1 MRSVKKFLKYLV
13 SIQNRITVGLMIVI
27 PIMVFIQVL
36 LRYVFKAPLM
46 GIEELLLF
54 PTIWLYMLGGAMA
67 SEKRSHI
74 TCGILILYIKTQKGM
89 DVFNMIKAF
98 FASLVSLWLTYW
110 AFWYF
115 AYSLKMWKTS
125 DLLYVPMFF
134 GESAIF
140 IGLVLMLFYS
150 FYELYERLIQFNKDY
165 LQKERGDDANNSTT

>member
-1 MRSVKKFLKYLV
+1 MKSLKKFLKYLV
-13 SIQNRITVGLMIVI
+13 RIQNRITVTIMLII

-74 TCGILILYIKTQKGM
+74 TCGILILYIKTEKGM
-89 DVFNMIKAF
+89 NIFNIIKAF
-98 FASLVSLWLTYW
+98 FASITSLWLTYW

-115 AYSLKMWKTS
+115 SYSLRMWKYS
-125 DLLYVPMFF
+125 AILSAPMFF
-134 GESAIF
+134 AESAIF
-140 IGLVLMLFYS
+140 IGLVLMTFYS
-150 FYELYERLIQFNKDY
+150 IYELYERLTNFRIKY
-165 LQKERGDDANNSTT
+165 LQKAGVDDANNSTT

>member
-1 MRSVKKFLKYLV
+1 MKKVKKFLKYLV
-13 SIQNRITVGLMIVI
+13 RIQNHITVGIMIVI
-27 PIMVFIQVL
+27 PIMVFVQVL

-67 SEKRSHI
+67 SEKREHI
-74 TCGILILYIKTQKGM
+74 TCGILVLYIKTQKGM
-89 DVFNMIKAF
+89 DIFNMIKAF
-98 FASLVSLWLTYW
+98 FASLISLWLTYW

-134 GESAIF
+134 GESALF
-140 IGLVLMLFYS
+140 IGLVLMTFYS
-150 FYELYERLIQFNKDY
+150 IYELYERIINFKKKYMTNGGTK
-165 LQKERGDDANNSTT
+165 DANNSTT

>member
-1 MRSVKKFLKYLV
+1 MKSVKKFLKYLV
-13 SIQNRITVGLMIVI
+13 RIQNRITVGIMIII
-27 PIMVFIQVL
+27 PLMVFVQVL

-89 DVFNMIKAF
+89 DIFNIIKAF

-140 IGLVLMLFYS
+140 IGLLLMTFYS
-150 FYELYERLIQFNKDY
+150 IYELYERGIDFRRNY
-165 LQKERGDDANNSTT
+165 LKKGGMNDANNSTT

>member
-1 MRSVKKFLKYLV
+1 MKSIKRFLKYLV
-13 SIQNRITVGLMIVI
+13 KIQNRITIGIMIII

-74 TCGILILYIKTQKGM
+74 TCGILILYIKTERGM
-89 DVFNMIKAF
+89 KIFNIIKSF
-98 FASLVSLWLTYW
+98 VASLVSLWLTYW

-115 AYSLKMWKTS
+115 AYSLRLWKHS

-134 GESAIF
+134 GESALF
-140 IGLVLMLFYS
+140 VGLVLMTFYS
-150 FYELYERLIQFNKDY
+150 IYELYERIINFKKNNLEEEGIAN
-165 LQKERGDDANNSTT
+165 ANNSTS

>member
-1 MRSVKKFLKYLV
+1 MKSLKKFLKYLV
-13 SIQNRITVGLMIVI
+13 SIQNKITVGFMIII
-27 PIMVFIQVL
+27 PMMVFIQVL

-67 SEKRSHI
+67 SEKDSHI

-89 DVFNMIKAF
+89 DRFNIIKAF
-98 FASLVSLWLTYW
+98 FASLVSIWLTYW

-134 GESAIF
+134 AESAIF
-140 IGLVLMLFYS
+140 IGLVLMTFYS
-150 FYELYERLIQFNKDY
+150 CYELYQRVTNYKRYYLENK
-165 LQKERGDDANNSTT
+165 GVDDANNSTT

>member
-115 AYSLKMWKTS
+115 VYSLTMWKTS

>member
-1 MRSVKKFLKYLV
+1 
-13 SIQNRITVGLMIVI
+13 MIVI

-115 AYSLKMWKTS
+115 VYSLTMWKTS